1 MAVNGSE
8 LIDDPWT
15 TIMSTFT
22 DLLGPGFYL
31 IPVSII
37 AVALYVKTRSPV
49 AVSAYLIGSGIL
61 LSGGGLFIGYPEMI
75 NVFGIVTVIGIM
87 GLVVSLYFIKK

>member
-8 LIDDPWT
+8 LIDEPWS
-15 TIMSTFT
+15 TIFSTFT

-31 IPVSII
+31 IPVTII
-37 AVALYVKTRSPV
+37 GAALYMKTRSPV
-49 AVSAYLIGSGIL
+49 AVSAYLIGAGVL
-61 LSGGGLFIGYPEMI
+61 LLGGGLFVGYPEMI

-87 GLVVSLYFIKK
+87 GLIVSLYFMRK